1 MAYPT
6 VSAPYGF
13 NAINRVDGMA
23 YAGAIRQIPIA
34 STYSTAI
41 FNGDVVKIVTG
52 GTIEKDTSTT
62 TATPVGVLVGC
73 QYVNSMGQTVQG
85 QYFPGSGVTNA
96 VAYVVDDPLAAF
108 KVAVTNASSVV
119 SAVASTV
126 VGKNAAFV
134 VGTGNAATGD
144 SGASING
151 GSFDSTSSLPFR
163 VIAVVPAT
171 ATSTGYTELVVKIN
185 THQYNNPTGV

>member
-23 YAGAIRQIPIA
+23 YAGAIRQVPIA

-41 FNGDVVKIVTG
+41 YNGDVVKIVNG
-52 GTIEKDTSTT
+52 GTIEKDTNTT
-62 TATPVGVLVGC
+62 GATPVGVLVGC
-73 QYVNSMGQTVQG
+73 QYVNSMGQTIQG
-85 QYFPGSGVTNA
+85 QFFPGSGVTKA
-96 VAYVVDDPLAAF
+96 VAYVVDDPVAAF

-119 SAVASTV
+119 SSVASTV
-126 VGKNAAFV
+126 VGSNASFV
-134 VGTGNAATGD
+134 LGTGDAV
-144 SGASING
+144 SGNSGESINAS
-151 GSFDSTSSLPFR
+151 SFSTTSTLPFR
-163 VIAVVPAT
+163 VIAVVPET

>member
-96 VAYVVDDPLAAF
+96 IAYVVDDPLAAF

-144 SGASING
+144 SGASIDG
-151 GSFDSTSSLPFR
+151 GSFDSTSTLPFR
-163 VIAVVPAT
+163 VISVVPAT